1 MQCDDRSNTIKT
13 TKIMKKI
20 LIPLPFIWLALFH
33 QCFGQSFA
41 QDKAVRYQEERM
53 VYLQWDQNKFE
64 PKAGFLSL
72 NPYYWLTWGLFHP
85 NYHKTD
91 LRLLSATGPQT
102 QRLAL
107 VGAMNS
113 TDNKYKLQSDTV
125 RNTALS
131 EIANQTGLI
140 SDADPLWL
148 LYYSNELRPVL
159 NNSMAS
165 ILAGLSPQVSSKLV
179 SEGLYSWYKNELD
192 MLKERI
198 QAAHTTTTTVDRG
211 ARILAYHRYLMEYR
225 RLAGVWAIRTSSAQA
240 TLNMTAQQQKLKT
253 NQVTVSNWT
262 PQTDIQIANQVLQ
275 HLQ

>member
-1 MQCDDRSNTIKT
+1 
-13 TKIMKKI
+13 MKFLVPI
-20 LIPLPFIWLALFH
+20 FFNLIAIIH
-33 QCFGQSFA
+33 QCSGQSA
-41 QDKAVRYQEERM
+41 VRDQSVRYQEERM
-53 VYLQWDQNKFE
+53 VYLQWDQNKFT

-85 NYHKTD
+85 SYHKKD
-91 LRLLSATGPQT
+91 LRPLSATGPQT

-131 EIANQTGLI
+131 EIANQSGLI
-140 SDADPLWL
+140 TDVDPLWQ
-148 LYYSNELRPVL
+148 LYYSNELKPVL
-159 NNSMAS
+159 NNSMAT
-165 ILAGLSPQVSSKLV
+165 ILAGLSPQVSAKLV

-198 QAAHTTTTTVDRG
+198 QAAHSTTMDRG
-211 ARILAYHRYLMEYR
+211 SRIMAYHRLLMEYR
-225 RLAGVWAIRTSSAQA
+225 RLAGVWAIRTSTAQA
-240 TLNMTAQQQKLKT
+240 TLNMTAQQQKLKA
-253 NQVTVSNWT
+253 NQVTVSEWT
-262 PQTDIQIANQVLQ
+262 PQTDIQIAKKVLQ

>member
-1 MQCDDRSNTIKT
+1 
-13 TKIMKKI
+13 MKKI
-20 LIPLPFIWLALFH
+20 LIPLPFIMLALIH
-33 QCFGQSFA
+33 HCFGQSVV

-91 LRLLSATGPQT
+91 LRPLSAVGPQT

-107 VGAMNS
+107 VAAMNT

-131 EIANQTGLI
+131 EISNQSGLI
-140 SDADPLWL
+140 SDADPLWQ
-148 LYYSNELRPVL
+148 LYYSKELKPVL
-159 NNSMAS
+159 NNSTAS
-165 ILAGLSPQVSSKLV
+165 ILAGLSPQVSTKLM

-198 QAAHTTTTTVDRG
+198 NAAHTTTIDRG
-211 ARILAYHRYLMEYR
+211 ARILSYHRYLMEYR

-240 TLNMTAQQQKLKT
+240 TLNMTAQQQKLQAG
-253 NQVTVSNWT
+253 QVTVTNWT

>member
-1 MQCDDRSNTIKT
+1 
-13 TKIMKKI
+13 MKKF
-20 LIPLPFIWLALFH
+20 LIPLPLILILLIH
-33 QCFGQSFA
+33 HCFGQVIA
-41 QDKAVRYQEERM
+41 QDKAVRYQQERM

-85 NYHKTD
+85 SYHKTD
-91 LRLLSATGPQT
+91 LRPLSANGPQT

-125 RNTALS
+125 RNTALA
-131 EIANQTGLI
+131 EIANQSGLV
-140 SDADPLWL
+140 SDADPLWQ
-148 LYYSNELRPVL
+148 LYYRNELKPVL

-165 ILAGLSPQVSSKLV
+165 IFAGLSLQVSSKLV
-179 SEGLYSWYKNELD
+179 SEGLYGWYKNELD

-198 QAAHTTTTTVDRG
+198 DAAHTTTMDR
-211 ARILAYHRYLMEYR
+211 
-225 RLAGVWAIRTSSAQA
+225 GVWAIRTSSAQT
-240 TLNMTAQQQKLKT
+240 TLNMTAQQQKIKAG
-253 NQVTVSNWT
+253 QVTVSNWT
-262 PQTDIQIANQVLQ
+262 PQTDIQIAKQVLQ

>member
-1 MQCDDRSNTIKT
+1 
-13 TKIMKKI
+13 MKKYLI
-20 LIPLPFIWLALFH
+20 LLPFILIALIH
-33 QCFGQSFA
+33 QCFGQSVV
-41 QDKAVRYQEERM
+41 QDQSVRYQEERM
-53 VYLQWDQNKFE
+53 VYLQWDQNKFT

-91 LRLLSATGPQT
+91 LRPLSATGPQT

-131 EIANQTGLI
+131 EIANQSGLI
-140 SDADPLWL
+140 SDADPLWQ
-148 LYYSNELRPVL
+148 LYYRNELKPVL

-165 ILAGLSPQVSSKLV
+165 ILAGLSPQVSAKLV
-179 SEGLYSWYKNELD
+179 SEGLYTWYKNELD

-198 QAAHTTTTTVDRG
+198 QAAHTTTMDRG
-211 ARILAYHRYLMEYR
+211 ARIIAYHRYLMEYR

-240 TLNMTAQQQKLKT
+240 TLNMTAQQQKLQSG
-253 NQVTVSNWT
+253 QVTISNWT